1 MGKVLR
7 TNADYTIKTGSGAS
21 GSNQVILD
29 SNVVRVMGDLIT
41 EGTTTT
47 VNTATLD
54 IEDPLILLSK
64 NNSGT
69 DVDSGIMIN
78 RDGIGNNAAFY
89 WNEGAD
95 TFKAVLT
102 TSPHTATS
110 VADTAL
116 AKIQAAEPAAAS
128 DVATKNYVDTSAS
141 SFTLKIAGDDSTAIT
156 VASGQLL
163 QFTGGQNIQTV
174 GSEPDTIT
182 IKTDS
187 DLTNIT
193 SITSDVSNGNL
204 TLNTNGTGDV
214 VINDTLTFSAAAS
227 TPTAT
232 AVTKIYNKT
241 AGGGGT
247 GLYFINSNISSGT
260 EGELISKSKATAL
273 AIALG

>member
-7 TNADYTIKTGSGAS
+7 TNADYTIKTGNGAG
-21 GSNQVILD
+21 GSNQIIFD
-29 SNVVRVMGDLIT
+29 SNVTRVMGDLIT

-89 WNEGAD
+89 WNEGDD

-141 SFTLKIAGDDSTAIT
+141 SFTLKMAGDDSTAIT

-163 QFTGGQNIQTV
+163 QFVGGTNIQTV
-174 GSEPDTIT
+174 GAEPDTIT
-182 IKTDS
+182 ITTDS
-187 DLTNIT
+187 NLTDIT
-193 SITSDVSNGNL
+193 SITADASNGNL
-204 TLNTNGTGDV
+204 TLISNGTGDV

-247 GLYFINSNISSGT
+247 GLFFINSNISSGT
-260 EGELISKSKATAL
+260 EGELISKKKATAL